1 MNGAQHISNAL
12 RDAMTSNEAVHLIGE
27 SLPISPAC
35 GPLLLDFPDRCH
47 LLPAADSTLV
57 GVAIGLAIAGKTPV
71 VELSSPAALWGAMQ
85 QLGQE
90 TLGLQGEFGVRM
102 VLRVQIGPKDT
113 IPRAFLDG
121 IQHIRVASPSE
132 PADAGELIRN
142 AVQSSGITVLLEPVT
157 VLGASGGLA
166 GDGLTSRRVEEGE
179 HITLL
184 AWGTGVSTAQRAAN
198 ILRSE
203 SIGADVIDLR
213 CLVPLDIKT
222 ISDSV
227 NKTGRVIMVGGS
239 DTMINHAITASFLR
253 LESPPV
259 QVEPDANAIVSQARA
274 AVQY

>member
-12 RDAMTSNEAVHLIGE
+12 RDAMTSNEAIHLIGE

-35 GPLLLDFPDRCH
+35 GPLLLEFPDRCH

-71 VELSSPAALWGAMQ
+71 VELSGPAALWGAMQ

-227 NKTGRVIMVGGS
+227 NKTGRVILVGGS
-239 DTMINHAITASFLR
+239 DTMINHATTASFLR